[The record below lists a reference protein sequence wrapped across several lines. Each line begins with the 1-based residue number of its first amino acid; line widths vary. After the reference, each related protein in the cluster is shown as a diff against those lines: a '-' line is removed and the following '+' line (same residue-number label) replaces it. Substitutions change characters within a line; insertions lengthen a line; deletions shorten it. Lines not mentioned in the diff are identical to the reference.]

1 MRFVREE
8 SSVWVGGGVDFST
21 PVPTMSFERG
31 VEGWFCGDSVYSV
44 EKGREIRRRTSSSVL
59 GGSTLGSLFQRSL

>member
-8 SSVWVGGGVDFST
+8 SSGWEEGGTGFSI

-31 VEGWFCGDSVYSV
+31 LERWSLGDSLGSV
-44 EKGREIRRRTSSSVL
+44 ENGREIRRRTSSSVR